1 MVNLRSAFSVLVIFF
16 VMTTYASGSFAA
28 ERVYRDKYGRKTGS
42 ATSDKRGNTTY
53 RDQYGRKT
61 GSASTDRRGNTTYR
75 DKYGRK
81 TGSSSRR

>member
-1 MVNLRSAFSVLVIFF
+1 MKNLRITFAVLVTGF
-16 VMTTYASGSFAA
+16 VLATYVSGSFAA

-61 GSASTDRRGNTTYR
+61 GSATTDRRGNTTYR